1 VVFRAFG
8 STNRLKVPNADMG
21 WKHYVLCGAPGTESY
36 CASSSHAVPLSEAL
50 LSPWKSKLHLV
61 SKFVYVMVR
70 PELDNEHATAARRVV
85 IGEERDRGGVWGAEN
100 EAARNL
106 STIPTTEGS
115 RVLNG

>member
-1 VVFRAFG
+1 MQIWVGQVR
-8 STNRLKVPNADMG
+8 D
-21 WKHYVLCGAPGTESY
+21 YVLYGAPGTESY
-36 CASSSHAVPLSEAL
+36 CASSSHAVPLPEAL

-85 IGEERDRGGVWGAEN
+85 IGEERDRGGIWGAEN

-106 STIPTTEGS
+106 STIKYIPTTEGS
-115 RVLNG
+115 RVLNGWK